1 MIGRKIPYTKSRAI
15 ATMQYNEEYN
25 DTRRH
30 LKQQARREERRYF
43 AQIDRINSTVY
54 DGVFS
59 TADMYMVQYPY
70 IEYRFNDDMTL
81 GVVYVK
87 LDRHCICEFIID
99 ATGTTK
105 HMCAA
110 TKAVVE
116 HYENKGV

>member
-1 MIGRKIPYTKSRAI
+1 
-15 ATMQYNEEYN
+15 
-25 DTRRH
+25 
-30 LKQQARREERRYF
+30 
-43 AQIDRINSTVY
+43 
-54 DGVFS
+54 
-59 TADMYMVQYPY
+59 
-70 IEYRFNDDMTL
+70 MTL